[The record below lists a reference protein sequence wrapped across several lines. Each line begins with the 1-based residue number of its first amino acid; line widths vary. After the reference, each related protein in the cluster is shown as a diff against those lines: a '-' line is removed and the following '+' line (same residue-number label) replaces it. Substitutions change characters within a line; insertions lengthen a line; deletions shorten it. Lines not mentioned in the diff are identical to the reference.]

1 MSIEQIFE
9 SSEKK
14 KKIKALAAPFDS
26 ILSQLTALNIQD
38 EEGIG
43 MKTSDIQKHLV
54 KVYQGRRDLIA
65 GEVDLEAEVT
75 IAPKVKRPRKPKE
88 ATAADASAASTE
100 TQATALEPT
109 PKATNG
115 KAGKG
120 GNKKSTDGSDME

>member
-26 ILSQLTALNIQD
+26 ILAQLTGLNITD
-38 EEGIG
+38 EEGTG
-43 MKTSDIQKHLV
+43 LKTSDIQKHLV
-54 KVYQGRRDLIA
+54 KVYQGRRDAIA

-88 ATAADASAASTE
+88 ATADASAASTE
-100 TQATALEPT
+100 TQATASEAT

-115 KAGKG
+115 KGGKG